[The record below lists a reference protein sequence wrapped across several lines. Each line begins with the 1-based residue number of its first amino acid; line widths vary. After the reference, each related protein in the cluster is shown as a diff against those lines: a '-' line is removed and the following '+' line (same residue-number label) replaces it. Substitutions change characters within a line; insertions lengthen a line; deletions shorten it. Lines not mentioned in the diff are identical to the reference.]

1 MKLMGLIDL
10 TLILILVSYS
20 KGQSW
25 NISVPR
31 YIPTTL
37 GSNVTIG
44 CTFTVPPKSRTESV
58 QVYWKKPER
67 SKFNTFD
74 KDPNAYV
81 FHPND
86 TFVLEKYRGKT
97 KLIGN
102 KSKGDCSLTIYNIK
116 DNVPNIY
123 VRVIAKGDNYSFKA
137 NFVSISVSGVP
148 TIKMPDIHQ
157 TIPTL
162 QTSTIFSQDTI
173 PQRHMAIYGPIVA
186 IVIFIVVVG
195 IVFGI
200 KHKRSKSLTRED
212 SVYYANFSRE
222 NKLKREVSCKK
233 QENITLSKEKDIDDP
248 VYINIEAPPSQM
260 GQNTNHT
267 ENVYGNVDYSKE

>member
-1 MKLMGLIDL
+1 MHFD
-10 TLILILVSYS
+10 TYS
-20 KGQSW
+20 FWFDFEPIGQSW

-102 KSKGDCSLTIYNIK
+102 KNLAARNCSMLL
-116 DNVPNIY
+116 DG
-123 VRVIAKGDNYSFKA
+123 VRNTDVGPFYFRIEMPHYTSYSYTMNPVHIDVLRKPTPPSLSAEVKAKVTAYC
-137 NFVSISVSGVP
+137 SVTHPCPTNAPEFSWSQSG
-148 TIKMPDIHQ
+148 TA
-157 TIPTL
+157 
-162 QTSTIFSQDTI
+162 S
-173 PQRHMAIYGPIVA
+173 R
-186 IVIFIVVVG
+186 
-195 IVFGI
+195 
-200 KHKRSKSLTRED
+200 RSKKLNTWQWKTISTLTFRLRPTTSNQTLNCTVRYRGGKQATSLFPYD
-212 SVYYANFSRE
+212 LLCFIKIKY
-222 NKLKREVSCKK
+222 
-233 QENITLSKEKDIDDP
+233 Q
-248 VYINIEAPPSQM
+248 IN
-260 GQNTNHT
+260 
-267 ENVYGNVDYSKE
+267 